1 MEWLTR
7 LPEGEASEASAL
19 GPAGVEVSV
28 VVPTLNE
35 AANLPFV
42 LPKIPEWVLEV
53 ILVDGGSKDNT
64 VEVARELRD
73 DLVVIVEHAPG
84 KGVALRRGF
93 EMAKG
98 DIIVMIDADG
108 SMDPAE
114 IPRFVGALI
123 GGADFVKGSR
133 FMHGGGTADMEW
145 YRKLG
150 NWGLTMAVRAGFGG
164 RYSDLCYGYNAFWT
178 RVLPELDLD
187 AEGFEVETMMNIRA
201 LKAGLE
207 VAEVASFEA
216 ARIHGSSNLNTVT
229 DGWRVLRTIVRERL
243 DDESDAEEARHDID
257 LRVVPSSSPAHAEAG
272 QVIDLRDS

>member
-1 MEWLTR
+1 
-7 LPEGEASEASAL
+7 
-19 GPAGVEVSV
+19 
-28 VVPTLNE
+28 
-35 AANLPFV
+35 
-42 LPKIPEWVLEV
+42 
-53 ILVDGGSKDNT
+53 
-64 VEVARELRD
+64 
-73 DLVVIVEHAPG
+73 
-84 KGVALRRGF
+84 
-93 EMAKG
+93 
-98 DIIVMIDADG
+98 
-108 SMDPAE
+108 
-114 IPRFVGALI
+114 
-123 GGADFVKGSR
+123 
-133 FMHGGGTADMEW
+133 MEW

-243 DDESDAEEARHDID
+243 DDEPATEEAEHSID
-257 LRVVPSSSPAHAEAG
+257 LRVVPSASPGPADG